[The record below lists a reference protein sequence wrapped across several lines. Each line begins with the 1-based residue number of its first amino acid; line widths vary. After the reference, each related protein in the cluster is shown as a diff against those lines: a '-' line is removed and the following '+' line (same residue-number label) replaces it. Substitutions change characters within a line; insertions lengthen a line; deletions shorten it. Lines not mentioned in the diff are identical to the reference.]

1 MDKPK
6 LFSTVESKRLHEN
19 PYWAYDLDRYIMP
32 NGKEANYYYVN
43 SRGSVMII
51 PRFDDDTFL
60 LTKQYRYLNQKVS
73 IEFPGGGCKVGKDAE
88 VNAIEELAEE
98 VGYKANAMSLLSR
111 HNPCNG
117 MTNELC
123 SVYLAEDLQPFS
135 LTGDESEAIEIVKL
149 SYDELNQAVQD
160 GSIWDGMTLAAWSL
174 YNIIV
179 RNRNK

>member
-1 MDKPK
+1 MEKPK
-6 LFSTVESKRLHEN
+6 VFSTLESKHLHEN

-51 PRFDDDTFL
+51 PKIDEDTFL

-73 IEFPGGGCKVGKDAE
+73 IEFPGGGCKVGKDPQ
-88 VNAIEELAEE
+88 VNAMEELAEE
-98 VGYKANAMSLLSR
+98 VGYKAKSMRLLSQ

-123 SVYLAEDLQPFS
+123 SVYLAEGLSPYS
-135 LTGDESEAIEIVKL
+135 LDKDESEEIEIVKL
-149 SYDELNQAVQD
+149 SYKEINQAVRD
-160 GSIWDGMTLAAWSL
+160 GAIWDGMTLAAWAL
-174 YNIIV
+174 YNIII
-179 RNRNK
+179 RNK